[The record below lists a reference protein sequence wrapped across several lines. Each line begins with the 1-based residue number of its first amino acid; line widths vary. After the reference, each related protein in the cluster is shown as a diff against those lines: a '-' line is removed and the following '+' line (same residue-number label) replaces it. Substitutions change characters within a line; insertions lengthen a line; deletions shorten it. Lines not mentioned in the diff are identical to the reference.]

1 MADVGKFLSVLH
13 SSESVDEVFNSRC
26 SYWCALILFWRFI
39 REGSKIMFDRAEHH
53 FGTEIRGRVYDIT
66 GDVTEKYKWVSWD
79 SIPDYKERQKILNE
93 YINF

>member
-1 MADVGKFLSVLH
+1 
-13 SSESVDEVFNSRC
+13 
-26 SYWCALILFWRFI
+26 
-39 REGSKIMFDRAEHH
+39 MFDRAEHH

-79 SIPDYKERQKILNE
+79 SIPDDKERQKILNE

>member
-1 MADVGKFLSVLH
+1 
-13 SSESVDEVFNSRC
+13 
-26 SYWCALILFWRFI
+26 
-39 REGSKIMFDRAEHH
+39 MFDGEEHH

-79 SIPDYKERQKILNE
+79 SIPDDKERQKILNE